1 MILKVKIMNE
11 LLQNIQEVPERLKA
25 RTSLYGFEMTEPDL
39 RFTNRDSSSSYNIKS
54 LWQRNHE
61 IIGLKL
67 QGHSN
72 KDIALMLDVTPQTV
86 SNTLNSEMGIEKISK
101 MREKRDEEYIDVSK
115 RTSELLEKAMKIYE
129 EIFDSPTVSYNLKKA
144 AADTVVMDIGGHRAP
159 TKVQTQNIQTTATLE
174 EIESFKQRGKMAAKE
189 AGFLIEIPEGDQNEF
204 EK

>member
-1 MILKVKIMNE
+1 MNE
-11 LLQNIQEVPERLKA
+11 LSQNIQEIPERLKA

-39 RFTNRDSSSSYNIKS
+39 RFTNRDSRSSYNIKS

-115 RTSELLEKAMKIYE
+115 RTSELLEKAMKVYE
-129 EIFDSPTVSYNLKKA
+129 EIFDSSTVSYNLKKA

-159 TKVQTQNIQTTATLE
+159 TKVQTQSIQTTATLE

-189 AGFLIEIPEGDQNEF
+189 AGFLVEIPEGGPDEF
-204 EK
+204 EE